1 MFDTI
6 VKFFVDPPP
15 SKKEDE
21 NLKPLRSEGPVG
33 RELADRFALLQAAL
47 EVEKTLHNLESTKE
61 ENGKDG
67 SQRFTAYRKHLEDAE
82 LRRATLAVRYTATD
96 VFVEKAI
103 RHLTLR
109 ARFSLFV
116 AVVFFII
123 GIAIS
128 LAFITLYPPVGAPN
142 PLYWLFETKP
152 VVSEFDRLMKLIFGD
167 VDHPMTLREL
177 NKMTTTAM
185 IVVSLGKLAVTGMF
199 LAGLYM
205 CYSFSK
211 SFIQEWSVLYSRRHN
226 LRLGR
231 LAIYLRD
238 GEVTVDDIVKL
249 FDIHSDNA
257 ESFKSI
263 DAKHVTKGVIGQMAG
278 VLSRDK
284 SS

>member
-1 MFDTI
+1 M
-6 VKFFVDPPP
+6 
-15 SKKEDE
+15 
-21 NLKPLRSEGPVG
+21 
-33 RELADRFALLQAAL
+33 
-47 EVEKTLHNLESTKE
+47 
-61 ENGKDG
+61 
-67 SQRFTAYRKHLEDAE
+67 
-82 LRRATLAVRYTATD
+82 
-96 VFVEKAI
+96 
-103 RHLTLR
+103 
-109 ARFSLFV
+109 
-116 AVVFFII
+116 FFII

-142 PLYWLFETKP
+142 PLHWLFEAKP
-152 VVSEFDRLMKLIFGD
+152 VASNFDRLINLIFGD

-211 SFIQEWSVLYSRRHN
+211 SFIQEWSALYSRRHN

-263 DAKHVTKGVIGQMAG
+263 DAKHVTKGVIGQMGGA
-278 VLSRDK
+278 LSREK